1 MKHGVLRCDV
11 SFYDL
16 PYECHLHPTDE
27 FLLESLLPEHK
38 EELLVAHRAP
48 GRRPRNFDPAQGNN
62 SSTSDGHQPLT
73 HLSSLGFSMYM
84 PK

>member
-1 MKHGVLRCDV
+1 VL
-11 SFYDL
+11 SHFYDL
-16 PYECHLHPTDE
+16 LYKMSPHPTDE
-27 FLLESLLPEHK
+27 LLLEALLLEHK

-48 GRRPRNFDPAQGNN
+48 GRRLRNFDPAQGNN